1 MLAKT
6 PPVWNRVL
14 NSETRRIL
22 ENLLRQIHP
31 KAVPAAPPPAPFSKK
46 ASPPQPIYGDPNKPL
61 PLVPATQPADSQY
74 DQHLRDRS
82 SSPESE
88 RTARS
93 KSRSPRSK
101 SPRGRASKRSDS
113 PEEADPKFDKHLPDA
128 RRDPSPPPKPRR
140 ERSRSNDGEPR
151 RGRSAPAGLRPKG

>member
-22 ENLLRQIHP
+22 ENLLRQIQP

-46 ASPPQPIYGDPNKPL
+46 ASPPQLIYGDPNKPL

-88 RTARS
+88 KTARS
-93 KSRSPRSK
+93 KSRSPPRSK
-101 SPRGRASKRSDS
+101 SPRG
-113 PEEADPKFDKHLPDA
+113 KH
-128 RRDPSPPPKPRR
+128 
-140 ERSRSNDGEPR
+140 R
-151 RGRSAPAGLRPKG
+151 RGRIHKMIRILSLTSIYLMRRETPLLNQRRQENDQGQPTANRDVDVAEKQV

>member
-14 NSETRRIL
+14 NSETRRML
-22 ENLLRQIHP
+22 ENLLRQLSGQNQP

-82 SSPESE
+82 SSPESKPSGS
-88 RTARS
+88 TPRS
-93 KSRSPRSK
+93 KSRSPRGK
-101 SPRGRASKRSDS
+101 HHRGRIHQVFRTPSLTNIYQMQRVMTLLHRNLQENDLGQTMVNQDVGAAAT
-113 PEEADPKFDKHLPDA
+113 EA
-128 RRDPSPPPKPRR
+128 
-140 ERSRSNDGEPR
+140 
-151 RGRSAPAGLRPKG
+151 